1 MRLIHTEK
9 ASKVQLFTCCC
20 FKVAS
25 TRRNIATASGNFA
38 VSVILSLICWS
49 YRAGNQNQLQCPPR
63 FRCAS
68 IRPSNFPNV
77 LRDFKLSARFWA
89 FEIVPFLL
97 KHQQTRWTRRKIF
110 FMFDQFSGILSA
122 DFLIFR
128 KNPIGSEYQCI
139 RFQFPDHSLQ
149 KISTIARCEQSL
161 WFGSFLMDNLTE

>member
-97 KHQQTRWTRRKIF
+97 KHQQTRWTRRKNF
-110 FMFDQFSGILSA
+110 FHVRPVFRHFVGRFSHFPEESNRKRISVHKIPISGPFASKNFDDSTLWAIALIWILL
-122 DFLIFR
+122 D
-128 KNPIGSEYQCI
+128 G
-139 RFQFPDHSLQ
+139 
-149 KISTIARCEQSL
+149 
-161 WFGSFLMDNLTE
+161 